1 MPVNTDPVREA
12 ITEARR
18 TQILQA
24 AIQVFAEK
32 GFHRATIKD
41 VAKAAGVADG
51 TIYNYFNNKADL
63 LVAMVA
69 QFGEML
75 QFSNQVKQFVG
86 DFTPEQIMGTILRNR
101 FSLLERNR
109 AQFQAI
115 MPQIINDPSL
125 RRQFYET
132 LGEPTLAILEQVWQ
146 AQVDQGH
153 IRQIDPQVLVRL
165 FLGIFFGVA
174 ILEIIGDS
182 VIADDKERLA
192 NTIQDLLLN
201 GILPRSNGEGA

>member
-18 TQILQA
+18 TQILEA
-24 AIQVFAEK
+24 AVQVFAEK
-32 GFHRATIKD
+32 GFHRSTIKD

-51 TIYNYFNNKADL
+51 TIYNYFKNKDDL

-69 QFGEML
+69 QLGEML

-86 DFTPEQIMGTILRNR
+86 DFTPEQILGTILHNR
-101 FSLLERNR
+101 FTLLERNR
-109 AQFQAI
+109 TQFQAI
-115 MPQIINDPSL
+115 MPQIINDPGL
-125 RRQFYET
+125 RRHFYET

-146 AQVDQGH
+146 AQLDQGH
-153 IRQIDPQVLVRL
+153 IRQIDPQILVRL

-201 GILPRSNGEGA
+201 GILPHANGEGV

>member
-1 MPVNTDPVREA
+1 MPANTDPVREA

-18 TQILQA
+18 SQILEA
-24 AIQVFAEK
+24 AVQVFAEK
-32 GFHRATIKD
+32 GFHQAKIKD

-69 QFGEML
+69 QFGELL

-101 FSLLERNR
+101 FTLLERNR

-132 LGEPTLAILEQVWQ
+132 LGKPTLAILEQVWQ

-153 IRQIDPQVLVRL
+153 IRQIDPQIMVRL
-165 FLGIFFGVA
+165 FLAMFFGVA
-174 ILEIIGDS
+174 ILDIIG
-182 VIADDKERLA
+182 ADLIGNDNERVVNA
-192 NTIQDLLLN
+192 IQDLLLN